1 MGDLLTIAGL
11 PPTSSLP
18 ATGDQRPATPTGD
31 RRSAIGDRRS
41 AIGHDDRRSPH
52 DRDRPLVILFQNPGP
67 EVSHFET
74 PVTYTVEGL

>member
-18 ATGDQRPATPTGD
+18 PTGDQRPATSDADRRPATGVQRSAMTTGD
-31 RRSAIGDRRS
+31 LLTTG
-41 AIGHDDRRSPH
+41 
-52 DRDRPLVILFQNPGP
+52 DRPLVILFQNPGP

>member
-18 ATGDQRPATPTGD
+18 ATGDRRPATGVQRSATGAQRSAMTTGD
-31 RRSAIGDRRS
+31 LLTT
-41 AIGHDDRRSPH
+41 GH
-52 DRDRPLVILFQNPGP
+52 RPLVILFQNPGS

>member
-11 PPTSSLP
+11 PATSGLP
-18 ATGDQRPATPTGD
+18 ATGNRQRRPATGVQRSAMTTGD
-31 RRSAIGDRRS
+31 LLTTG
-41 AIGHDDRRSPH
+41 
-52 DRDRPLVILFQNPGP
+52 DRPLVILFQNPGP